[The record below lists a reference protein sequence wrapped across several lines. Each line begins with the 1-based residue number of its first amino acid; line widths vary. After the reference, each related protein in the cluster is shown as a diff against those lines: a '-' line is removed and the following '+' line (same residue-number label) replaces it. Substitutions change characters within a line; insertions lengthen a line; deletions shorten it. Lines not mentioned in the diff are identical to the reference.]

1 MTDKRLQSL
10 ERKIGQGRNFD
21 SPPLH
26 QWHPELS
33 GDIPI
38 RIAANG
44 DWYHDG
50 DPIMRP
56 SLVSLFASIL
66 RREPDG
72 DYYLVTPAE
81 KWRIQVEL
89 YPLVITDVERQGDLL
104 TASLNTGKTFVI
116 GEEHP
121 LFLEPRLGD
130 IPGAEL
136 WHGLRAI
143 FSRAAW
149 YRLIETLGDDPV
161 VLSGNYRFDLTPV
174 HRQA

>member
-1 MTDKRLQSL
+1 VTDKRLQSI
-10 ERKIGQGRNFD
+10 EQQAGAGRNFD

-26 QWHPELS
+26 LWHPELC

-44 DWYHDG
+44 DWFHEG
-50 DPIMRP
+50 DPITRA

-66 RREPDG
+66 RREDDG
-72 DYYLVTPAE
+72 EYYLVTPGE
-81 KWRIQVEL
+81 KWRVEVEL
-89 YPLVITDVERQGDLL
+89 YPLVITDVERQGDVLCA
-104 TASLNTGKTFVI
+104 TLNTGKTFTI
-116 GEEHP
+116 GREHP
-121 LFLEPRLGD
+121 LFLEPALGD

-149 YRLIETLGDDPV
+149 YRLIDMLGENTV
-161 VLSGNYRFDLTPV
+161 VRSGSYCFDLSPG
-174 HRQA
+174 